1 MPTGFTPIY
10 KIVKDGDDITSRF
23 NDRATGIT
31 VQLKDGGGDA
41 DTCQISVDDRDWM
54 IATVQPGAR
63 LEVFL
68 GYKEVG
74 LAQMGVF
81 EIDSVDYNVIPKTI
95 DIIGNSIGFTTP
107 AKQPAIRNHDKPKLG
122 DLIRGIA
129 ERHGATAA
137 VSDALD
143 GIELPFA
150 NQTSSD
156 LQYLVELERR
166 FGAIATFN
174 NGRLVFQERDT
185 GKALEGTDQQVL
197 LLQPWDIHKAKAT
210 HTRRSEYSGAK
221 VGWIDQDH
229 VKRYV
234 EHANPSAAQGLDNP
248 FLSNILG
255 RNENEAK
262 MIAKSQ
268 MAQLL
273 RSQGQLTAT
282 LAKGNPWLRPQ
293 TPILMKRFRSEV
305 NGSYICETVTHTFVS
320 EPGLG
325 TDLTA
330 RPPGEG
336 QTYDSLDEKQFYSL
350 GANGLTNVPVPP
362 PTSSTPTTEKPGD
375 ATTSPVQIDTVTVT
389 AV

>member
-1 MPTGFTPIY
+1 MPTGYTPIY
-10 KIVKDGDDITSRF
+10 KIVKDGLDLTTRF
-23 NDRATGIT
+23 DDRATSIT

-41 DTCQISVDDRDWM
+41 DTCQISIDDRDWR

-81 EIDSVDYNVIPKTI
+81 EIDSVDYNVVPKTI

-185 GKALEGTDQQVL
+185 GKALDGTDQPVL

-210 HTRRSEYSGAK
+210 HTKRSEYSGAK

-229 VKRYV
+229 VKHYV
-234 EHANPSAAQGLDNP
+234 EHGNPSAAQGVDNP

-262 MIAKSQ
+262 TIAKSQ

-293 TPILMKRFRSEV
+293 APILMKRFRSEV
-305 NGSYICETVTHTFVS
+305 NGSYICETVTHTFIS

-336 QTYDSLDEKQFYSL
+336 QTYESLDEKQFYSL
-350 GANGLTNVPVPP
+350 GANGITNVPVTP
-362 PTSSTPTTEKPGD
+362 PTPSAPTTEKPGD
-375 ATTSPVQIDTVTVT
+375 ATTGPVQIEITPVNV
-389 AV
+389 